1 MSKADD
7 DKDNKDNVD
16 DFNKVFKDFKEV
28 NDKVIKDG
36 KDARAEDKVKLN
48 KMQDAMDKLEAK
60 FKRPDDFKVDKEP
73 SSDEEAE
80 HKIKVNTIQKKAWLN
95 YCRIGK
101 KNLSPDELKVLTVAD
116 STTGG
121 FLSPDDFVQEM
132 IKEVVEFS
140 PIRSIANVRQ
150 TSRRSIEIPKRTG
163 VFAAL
168 FVGEQGTQD
177 ETDGLR
183 FGLEE
188 IPTHKLFARV
198 DITDEDLADPV
209 FNMEA
214 ILRSEFSEQFG
225 VAEGKAFVDGNGVTR
240 PQGLTTNADVTTVAS
255 QDATLITA
263 DGLIALHHEP
273 LSFYWPNAKYLM
285 HRSTI
290 REVRLLKDT
299 QNRYLFEPGLNGDTI
314 MRLLGKPIMEVPDL
328 VAPDSAG
335 VFVAADEPILYG
347 DFKKAY
353 TIVDRMSMSVLR
365 DPFTSAGT
373 GVVRFFARRRLG
385 GQVVLAEAFKKQTI
399 AA

>member
-1 MSKADD
+1 MSDQE
-7 DKDNKDNVD
+7 DNKNNVD
-16 DFNKVFKDFKEV
+16 DFQKAFKEFKEV
-28 NDKVIKDG
+28 NDKIISDG
-36 KDARAEDKVKLN
+36 KDARAEDKEKLN
-48 KMQDAMDKLEAK
+48 KIQDAMDKLEAK
-60 FKRPDDFKVDKEP
+60 FKRPDDFKVDRDP
-73 SSDEEAE
+73 QSDEEAD
-80 HKIKVNTIQKKAWLN
+80 HKSKVNTIHKKAWLS

-121 FLSPDDFVQEM
+121 FLSPDDFIVEM

-140 PIRSIANVRQ
+140 PIRSISKIRQ
-150 TSRRSIEIPKRTG
+150 TSRRSVEIPKRTG

-168 FVGEQGTQD
+168 FVAEQGTQN
-177 ETDGLR
+177 ETEGLT

-209 FNMEA
+209 FNMESF
-214 ILRSEFSEQFG
+214 LRTEFAEQFG

-240 PQGLTTNADVTTVAS
+240 PQGLTTNADVTTVVS
-255 QDATLITA
+255 GDADEITA
-263 DGLIALHHEP
+263 DGLIKLSFEP
-273 LSFYWPNAKYLM
+273 LSFYWANARYLM

-290 REVRLLKDT
+290 RQVRLLKDT

-335 VFVAADEPILYG
+335 LYQANDEPILYG

-385 GQVVLAEAFKKQTI
+385 GQVTLAEAFKKQIIST
-399 AA
+399 